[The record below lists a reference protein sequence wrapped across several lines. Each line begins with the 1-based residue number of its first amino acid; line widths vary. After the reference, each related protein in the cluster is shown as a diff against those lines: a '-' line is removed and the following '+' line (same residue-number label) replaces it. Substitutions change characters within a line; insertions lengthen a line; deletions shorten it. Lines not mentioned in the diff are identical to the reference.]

1 MKVKHLFYLLLFV
14 CIIPPVLWGQAT
26 HAKFKMGI
34 ESGGINT
41 SALGAGFI
49 VRPFVKINGYKNY
62 NHSSF
67 QFKTNASSEILGVS
81 EQIAGL
87 HFFVKLLY
95 KMDFGPDKLLISGS
109 ARNQLHFIRSS
120 EKQVFN
126 ELQENIHYS
135 RRLSRRYNVLLKQWF
150 LFREQ
155 SYTENVRL
163 FKNSFQANL
172 VIKNVSKGNWNVG
185 LFLEDIV
192 YDYSQGRKN
201 RYSRF
206 GPAFEFNY
214 KKSLILNI
222 LYKYGFYKTG
232 RLNDHQFNILAG
244 KYLTKK
250 LSLFLFVYYL
260 WREEGAPKVSGQEFN
275 FLENYNNIS
284 AKLGYDLQKN
294 TLLYLRFIYDEQQI
308 FKGTKP
314 ISTFQGLVGIQKSF

>member
-1 MKVKHLFYLLLFV
+1 
-14 CIIPPVLWGQAT
+14 
-26 HAKFKMGI
+26 
-34 ESGGINT
+34 
-41 SALGAGFI
+41 
-49 VRPFVKINGYKNY
+49 
-62 NHSSF
+62 
-67 QFKTNASSEILGVS
+67 
-81 EQIAGL
+81 
-87 HFFVKLLY
+87 
-95 KMDFGPDKLLISGS
+95 
-109 ARNQLHFIRSS
+109 
-120 EKQVFN
+120 
-126 ELQENIHYS
+126 
-135 RRLSRRYNVLLKQWF
+135 VLLKQWF

-172 VIKNVSKGNWNVG
+172 VVKNVSKGNWNFG
-185 LFLEDIV
+185 LFIEDIV
-192 YDYSQGRKN
+192 YDYSQGRKK

-214 KKSLILNI
+214 KKSLILNV
-222 LYKYGFYKTG
+222 LYKYGFYKSG

-244 KYLTKK
+244 KYLAKK

-260 WREEGAPKVSGQEFN
+260 WRVEGAPKVGGQEFN

-284 AKLGYDLQKN
+284 VKLGYDLQKH